1 MKLKRF
7 VFVLAIL
14 LIVGGSSV
22 AFAWWDS
29 LDVTEEEITI
39 GVGEGV
45 TLNVSSS
52 NDFNDVLVPAG
63 VVSQEG
69 QVQFYELT
77 YTVNL
82 DREIDETLNLSV
94 SALKKAIDGDTEL
107 GDNYV
112 NVLITHDSTIQ
123 NDDVIVTVIIT
134 LDMDENDAAD
144 VANVVLKDITFDLEF
159 IATQQE

>member
-7 VFVLAIL
+7 VFVLALL

-69 QVQFYELT
+69 QVQSYELT

-82 DREIDETLNLSV
+82 DRDIDETLNLSV
-94 SALKKAIDGDTEL
+94 SALNKAIDGDTEL